1 MIHTEEQVQKEAY
14 IYSKAIFEPVK
25 LSVVFNATHTN
36 VTVPVS

>member
-14 IYSKAIFEPVK
+14 YIQAIFEPVK
-25 LSVVFNATHTN
+25 LSVVFNATRTN